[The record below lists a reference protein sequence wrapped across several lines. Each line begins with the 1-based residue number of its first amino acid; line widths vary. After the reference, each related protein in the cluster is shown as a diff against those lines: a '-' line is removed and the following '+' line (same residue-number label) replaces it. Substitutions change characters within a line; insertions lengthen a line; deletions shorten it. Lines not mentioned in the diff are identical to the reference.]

1 MNRKQN
7 GGISFYNR
15 KVQHL
20 PSCFPHPNPT
30 QTRKEQEKDGW
41 SDEERES
48 DRREEKVKTV
58 EEWREAT
65 ERNHSLLLSL
75 SPLIFLQSLTSLML
89 CSVTNSS
96 VSNKKRETVNKVTLS
111 FVRLRLSIL
120 SAIRERENM
129 NE

>member
-20 PSCFPHPNPT
+20 PSCFPHPT
-30 QTRKEQEKDGW
+30 QTRKEREKDGW

-48 DRREEKVKTV
+48 KRREEKVKTV